1 MHTRSEGR
9 TNALTKRTLMPRP
22 HEDRQRHTPADH
34 RPGGPAILPVPLW
47 WAIAVANVAAERIDA
62 GTSSYETLI
71 EQARESSA
79 KVREA
84 IVLRSHDRRR
94 VIALSHLD
102 GHEAFRHLSA
112 AWDDHHLYAERRAV
126 SESRSLSLYRLATS
140 AGESAIDAASTDA
153 YAFERLSLDV
163 ELARA
168 AAAPIA
174 AAPGY
179 RGASIFTADDDRA
192 AIILYR
198 FGHVDEIEAFRATRE
213 GQHALGPIGAMGD
226 AFYPVQIVR
235 TFA

>member
-1 MHTRSEGR
+1 
-9 TNALTKRTLMPRP
+9 MPRP

-34 RPGGPAILPVPLW
+34 RPGGPAIVPVPLW

-62 GTSSYETLI
+62 GTASYETLI
-71 EQARESSA
+71 EKARDSSA

-140 AGESAIDAASTDA
+140 AGESAID
-153 YAFERLSLDV
+153 RLIDRRV
-163 ELARA
+163 CVRA
-168 AAAPIA
+168 PFTR
-174 AAPGY
+174 Y
-179 RGASIFTADDDRA
+179 RGGPCRRTPDRRRGG
-192 AIILYR
+192 IPRYVHLHR
-198 FGHVDEIEAFRATRE
+198 
-213 GQHALGPIGAMGD
+213 
-226 AFYPVQIVR
+226 
-235 TFA
+235 